1 MLSLIFL
8 AFVVAV
14 KVYKKTTPNGKFLV
28 GLLLITE
35 LPVFELIVPFLI
47 SLKNNIS
54 IFFIRMFYFTSTWKA
69 NNYRGNK
76 STNLLQSVG
85 IPNFHAY

>member
-28 GLLLITE
+28 GLLLITQ

-54 IFFIRMFYFTSTWKA
+54 IFLLECFILRVLGRQITTEAIKVPTYC
-69 NNYRGNK
+69 N
-76 STNLLQSVG
+76 Q
-85 IPNFHAY
+85 